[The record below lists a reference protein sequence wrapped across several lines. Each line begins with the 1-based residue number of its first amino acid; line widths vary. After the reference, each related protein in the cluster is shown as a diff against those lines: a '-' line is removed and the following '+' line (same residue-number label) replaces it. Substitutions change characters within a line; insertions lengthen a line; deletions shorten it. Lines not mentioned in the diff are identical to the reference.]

1 MQVASPGTAPVPGRA
16 PGGTVEGNRRGGS
29 DGPAQASPDGRAQPI
44 AGWQARSPGTAPAVR
59 LVATDLD
66 GTLLRPDG
74 SVSERTVRA
83 VRAAQAAGLLV
94 VPVTG
99 RPPRVTW
106 EAASH
111 AGLGPLGVCANGAAI
126 VEIPTM
132 AVVESV
138 TIAAEICHEIVLSVR
153 SLLPGVLFAVE
164 DLDSFTHEDGFMDP
178 SWGWTDPA
186 QEVDDIR
193 RAIDGRCMKL
203 VMRRPGWAAV
213 ELLAALQSEIAER
226 GHLTSSGLDWVEVGA
241 PGVSKA
247 YALERVCASLGV
259 GVSEVLAV
267 GDNHND
273 LTVLGW
279 AAHAAAPANA
289 IPEVLAAVDVV
300 IPANTEDGVAVLL
313 ETLASSAGD
322 VSSLSGHRHRR

>member
-1 MQVASPGTAPVPGRA
+1 MQAASPGTTPASGPA
-16 PGGTVEGNRRGGS
+16 PGATVEGNRQGDPADPLQPTRAAS
-29 DGPAQASPDGRAQPI
+29 APAGPARGAAK
-44 AGWQARSPGTAPAVR
+44 APRVR

-74 SVSERTVRA
+74 SVSDRTVRA
-83 VRAAQAAGLLV
+83 VRAAQSAGLLV

-106 EAASH
+106 GAAHH

-126 VEIPTM
+126 VDVPTM

-138 TIAAEICHEIVLSVR
+138 TIAAEICEEIVLTVR

-164 DLDSFTHEDGFMDP
+164 DLDRFTHEDGFMDP
-178 SWGWTDPA
+178 SWGWRDPSH
-186 QEVDDIR
+186 EVDDIR

-203 VMRRPGWAAV
+203 VMRRPGWAALQ
-213 ELLAALQSEIAER
+213 LLAALQPDIAER

-241 PGVSKA
+241 AGVSKA

-259 GVSEVLAV
+259 GVSEVIAV

-289 IPEVLAAVDVV
+289 IPAVLAAVDMVL
-300 IPANTEDGVAVLL
+300 PPNSEDGVAVLL
-313 ETLASSAGD
+313 EALAASAGD
-322 VSSLSGHRHRR
+322 VSSLSGHRAGP